1 MLEEHKIHRSLLRPP
16 LLFGVERSLFFTS
29 AALAVPIIG
38 YGRIGLRSLA
48 VLVIYLVLAY
58 FVCTRLTAKDHDLLS
73 LFRASL
79 RYRDHYA
86 PLPEPGTPARRP
98 GRRS

>member
-16 LLFGVERSLFFTS
+16 LLFGVERSLFFT
-29 AALAVPIIG
+29 AAAVAVPILG
-38 YGRIGLRSLA
+38 YGQLGLRSFV
-48 VLVIYLVLAY
+48 VLVVYAAGAY

-79 RYRDHYA
+79 RYRDHYV
-86 PLPEPGTPARRP
+86 PLPAPGIPCRRP
-98 GRRS
+98 GRR